1 MLAKEDNAPSVEE
14 ALMPTKRWSLMGSDE
29 RLRQWLHERRN
40 KDSGLS
46 TYEPGTFEEYS
57 AQRSK
62 EESQTKRVSEI
73 RDLLRSSVGKSVRLK
88 MADGSQL
95 SGVLDSEGTHT
106 VFLRAPGQARPH
118 QIAAD
123 GIVDVS
129 VG

>member
-1 MLAKEDNAPSVEE
+1 MN
-14 ALMPTKRWSLMGSDE
+14 SDE

-40 KDSGLS
+40 KDAGLS
-46 TYEPGTFEEYS
+46 AYDPGTFEEYS

-62 EESQTKRVSEI
+62 EESQMKHVGEI
-73 RDLLRSSVGKSVRLK
+73 QNLLRSSVGKTVHLK

-106 VFLRAPGQARPH
+106 VFLRTAGQARPH
-118 QIAAD
+118 QISAD